1 MAQNLTVHDKPV
13 RKFSLQDLVP
23 RKKRKSRDMLA
34 ISPAANAFLNLLMI
48 IVCAMVLIPIYVIV
62 ISSVTAESALTAN
75 GYRLWP
81 AKFATVAYQF
91 LFTQGSIV
99 ITAYENTIIA
109 TVAGTLIAVTMVGL
123 YAYAI
128 SRDNFKFKTF
138 FTFFAFFTMLFSG
151 GLVSYYMVVRQVL
164 QIQNSLWALFL
175 PSAFSPFWVIVMRT
189 FYRANVPNEL
199 IESARIDGGGEW
211 RILLQIVLPLSTPG
225 LATVALFSAIGIW
238 NNFFNCLLLVDDA
251 KYYSLQFTIYTT
263 LNNIRFLLE
272 NADKMAG
279 IYTTLNNIRFLL
291 ENADKMAGLVNVSEL
306 PSQTFRMAM
315 AVVTVGPI
323 VLAYPYF
330 QRFFIRGLT
339 IGAVKG

>member
-1 MAQNLTVHDKPV
+1 MTKSISVDYKPAREVSLHNLLPEN
-13 RKFSLQDLVP
+13 P
-23 RKKRKSRDMLA
+23 KSKDMLA
-34 ISPAANAFLNLLMI
+34 LPPAANAFLNLLMV
-48 IVCAMVLIPIYVIV
+48 IVCLLALIPVYVIV
-62 ISSVTAESALTAN
+62 ISSVTSEAALTVN

-81 AKFATVAYQF
+81 AEFSTMAYKY
-91 LFTQGSIV
+91 LFMKGSII
-99 ITAYENTIIA
+99 ITAYINTILA
-109 TVAGTLIAVTMVGL
+109 TLAGTLLAVVMVGL

-138 FTFFAFFTMLFSG
+138 FTFYAFFTMLFGG
-151 GLVSYYMVVRQVL
+151 GLVAYYMVTRQVL

-189 FYRANVPNEL
+189 FYKMNVPNEL
-199 IESARIDGGGEW
+199 IEAARMDGAGEW
-211 RILLQIVLPLSTPG
+211 RTLLSIVLPLSLPG

-272 NADKMAG
+272 NADK
-279 IYTTLNNIRFLL
+279 LQ
-291 ENADKMAGLVNVSEL
+291 GLVNISAL

-323 VLAYPYF
+323 IFAYPFF
-330 QRFFIRGLT
+330 QRYFIRGLT
-339 IGAVKG
+339 LGAIKG

>member
-1 MAQNLTVHDKPV
+1 MNNILP
-13 RKFSLQDLVP
+13 SP
-23 RKKRKSRDMLA
+23 RISKTAGNKDMLA
-34 ISPAANAFLNLLMI
+34 ISSATNIFLNLLMV
-48 IVCAMVLIPIYVIV
+48 IVCVVALIPIYVIV
-62 ISSVTAESALTAN
+62 ISSVTSEAALTSN

-81 AKFATVAYQF
+81 EEFSTLAYTF
-91 LFTQGSIV
+91 LFNKGSII
-99 ITAYENTIIA
+99 ITAYINTIIS
-109 TVAGTLIAVTMVGL
+109 TLAGTFLSVIMVGL

-128 SRDNFKFKTF
+128 SRDNFKFKSF
-138 FTFFAFFTMLFSG
+138 FTFYAFFTMLFGG
-151 GLVSYYMVVRQVL
+151 GLVAYYMVTRQVL

-189 FYRANVPNEL
+189 FYKANVPNEV
-199 IESARIDGGGEW
+199 IESARIDGASEW
-211 RILLQIVLPLSTPG
+211 RTLFQIVLPLSIPG
-225 LATVALFSAIGIW
+225 LATIALFSAIGIW

-272 NADKMAG
+272 NADKMQ
-279 IYTTLNNIRFLL
+279 
-291 ENADKMAGLVNVSEL
+291 GLVNVSEL

-323 VLAYPYF
+323 IFAYPFF
-330 QRFFIRGLT
+330 QQYFIRGLT

>member
-1 MAQNLTVHDKPV
+1 MQKSMTAASQMPDIIGTGKRNRVLALSPV
-13 RKFSLQDLVP
+13 
-23 RKKRKSRDMLA
+23 
-34 ISPAANAFLNLLMI
+34 ANALLNLLMI
-48 IVCAMVLIPIYVIV
+48 AVCLLALIPIYVIV
-62 ISSVTAESALTAN
+62 ISSVTSEAALTAN
-75 GYRLWP
+75 GYQLWP
-81 AKFATVAYQF
+81 AAFSTMAYNF
-91 LFTQGSIV
+91 LFIQGSIV
-99 ITAYENTIIA
+99 ITAYVNTIIA
-109 TVAGTLIAVTMVGL
+109 TLAGTLLSVVMVAL

-138 FTFFAFFTMLFSG
+138 FTFYAFFTMLFGG
-151 GLVSYYMVVRQVL
+151 GLVAYYMVARQIL

-189 FYRANVPNEL
+189 FYKANVPNEV
-199 IESARIDGGGEW
+199 IESARMDGASEW
-211 RILLQIVLPLSTPG
+211 RTLLQIVLPLAVPG

-272 NADKMAG
+272 NADKLG
-279 IYTTLNNIRFLL
+279 GR
-291 ENADKMAGLVNVSEL
+291 VNLSTL

-323 VLAYPYF
+323 IFAYPFF
-330 QRFFIRGLT
+330 QRYFIQGLT

>member
-1 MAQNLTVHDKPV
+1 METHDGEELKPV
-13 RKFSLQDLVP
+13 RKGTWHGLFSAEHTS
-23 RKKRKSRDMLA
+23 KDMLS
-34 ISPAANAFLNLLMI
+34 ISPGSNFFLNLLMVI
-48 IVCAMVLIPIYVIV
+48 ACILTLIPIYIIV

-81 AKFATVAYQF
+81 EAFSTMAYKF
-91 LFTQGSIV
+91 LFGQGSII
-99 ITAYENTIIA
+99 ITAYINTIIS
-109 TVAGTLIAVTMVGL
+109 TVAGTIISVFMVGL

-128 SRDNFKFKTF
+128 SRDNFKFKGF
-138 FTFFAFFTMLFSG
+138 FTFYAFFTMLFGG
-151 GLVSYYMVVRQVL
+151 GLVAYYMVARQVL
-164 QIQNSLWALFL
+164 QLQNTLWALFL
-175 PSAFSPFWVIVMRT
+175 PSVFSPFWVIVMRT
-189 FYRANVPNEL
+189 FYKANVPNEV
-199 IESARIDGGGEW
+199 IESARIDGAGEW
-211 RILLQIVLPLSTPG
+211 RILFQIVWPLSIPG

-279 IYTTLNNIRFLL
+279 
-291 ENADKMAGLVNVSEL
+291 LVNLSEL

-323 VLAYPYF
+323 IFAYPFF
-330 QRFFIRGLT
+330 QRYFIRGLT

>member
-1 MAQNLTVHDKPV
+1 MEKSIPISAEP
-13 RKFSLQDLVP
+13 P
-23 RKKRKSRDMLA
+23 RKLTQKVSRRKDKARDMLA
-34 ISPAANAFLNLLMI
+34 LPPLPNFFLNILMV
-48 IVCAMVLIPIYVIV
+48 IVCLLALIPVYVSV
-62 ISSVTAESALTAN
+62 ISSVTSEAALTEN

-81 AKFATVAYQF
+81 AQFSTTAYTF
-91 LFTQGSIV
+91 LFAQGSIV
-99 ITAYENTIIA
+99 ITAYVNTIIS
-109 TVAGTLIAVTMVGL
+109 TVVGTLMAVIMVAL

-138 FTFFAFFTMLFSG
+138 FTFYAFFTMLFGG
-151 GLVSYYMVVRQVL
+151 GLVAYYMVMRQVL

-189 FYRANVPNEL
+189 FYKANVPNEV
-199 IESARIDGGGEW
+199 IESARIDGASEW
-211 RILLQIVLPLSTPG
+211 RTLIQIVLPLSVPG

-272 NADKMAG
+272 NADK
-279 IYTTLNNIRFLL
+279 LQ
-291 ENADKMAGLVNVSEL
+291 GLVNIANL

-323 VLAYPYF
+323 IFAYPFF
-330 QRFFIRGLT
+330 QRYFVRGLT
-339 IGAVKG
+339 IGAIKG